1 MKHQL
6 VVALA
11 GGVGAARFLDG
22 LTRVISPEQVF
33 IIGNTADDAEIHG
46 LHISPDLDTV
56 TYTLAGL
63 ANPEHGWGL
72 RGDSFRC
79 LEALGRL
86 GADTWF
92 QLGDLDL
99 ATHLYRT
106 QRLREGAT
114 LSEVTCEIS
123 SALKVRSRL
132 IPMSNESV
140 RTRICTPSGEL
151 EFQTYFVKRRA
162 RDRVTAMHFE
172 GASEAAPTP
181 GLLDAIA
188 NAEAI
193 ILCPSNPFISI
204 GPILAIPGIREALR
218 RRRERV
224 AAVSPIVG
232 GRAIKGPAAKMM
244 KSMQLGSSAAEV
256 AKLYVDFCGVFV
268 LDGVDRKQS
277 SQIAALDMQ
286 PVVTNT
292 IMRGLRE
299 RKSLARV
306 VAREMGIATGKNA

>member
-1 MKHQL
+1 MKRRS

-22 LTRVISPEQVF
+22 LTRVIAPERVF

-63 ANPEHGWGL
+63 ANPRHGWGI

-99 ATHLYRT
+99 ATHLFRT

-114 LSEVTCEIS
+114 LSEVTAEITA
-123 SALKVRSRL
+123 ALKVRSKL
-132 IPMSNESV
+132 VPMSNERV

-162 RDRVTAMHFE
+162 RDRVTAMRFE
-172 GASEAAPTP
+172 GASDASPAP

-218 RRRERV
+218 LRRDKV
-224 AAVSPIVG
+224 AAISPIVG
-232 GRAIKGPAAKMM
+232 GKALKGPAAKMM
-244 KSMQLGSSAAEV
+244 KSMQLRSSSAEV
-256 AKLYVDFCGVFV
+256 AKLYVDFIGVFV
-268 LDGVDRKQS
+268 LDEVDRKQ
-277 SQIAALDMQ
+277 AAQVETLGMR

-299 RKSLARV
+299 RKALARIV
-306 VAREMGIATGKNA
+306 VQELGVRT

>member
-1 MKHQL
+1 VKRRP

-22 LTRVISPEQVF
+22 LTRVIAPERVF
-33 IIGNTADDAEIHG
+33 IIGNTADDAEVHG

-56 TYTLAGL
+56 TYALAGL
-63 ANPEHGWGL
+63 ANPQHGWGV

-99 ATHLYRT
+99 ATHLHRT
-106 QRLREGAT
+106 ERLRQGAT
-114 LSEVTCEIS
+114 LSAVTSEIS
-123 SALKVRSRL
+123 RVLNIRSTL
-132 IPMSNESV
+132 IPMSDQRV

-172 GASEAAPTP
+172 GASAASPAP
-181 GLLDAIA
+181 GLLEAIA
-188 NAEAI
+188 QAEAI

-204 GPILAIPGIREALR
+204 GSILAVPGIREALQR
-218 RRRERV
+218 RRDRV
-224 AAVSPIVG
+224 AAISPIVG
-232 GRAIKGPAAKMM
+232 GQALKGPAARMM
-244 KSMQLGSSAAEV
+244 KSLGHKASAAEV
-256 AKLYVDFCGVFV
+256 ARLYQDFVGVFV
-268 LDGVDRKQS
+268 LDTVDGKQ
-277 SQIAALDMQ
+277 AAQVEALNMR
-286 PVVTNT
+286 PVVTDT

-299 RKSLARV
+299 KKALARV
-306 VAREMGIATGKNA
+306 VTRELGIKV

>member
-1 MKHQL
+1 MKNR

-22 LTRVISPEQVF
+22 LTRVIAPERVY
-33 IIGNTADDAEIHG
+33 IVGNTADDAEIHG

-63 ANPEHGWGL
+63 ANPETGWGL
-72 RGDSFRC
+72 RRDSFRC

-92 QLGDLDL
+92 QLGDVDL

-106 QRLREGAT
+106 ERLRQGAT
-114 LSEVTCEIS
+114 LAEVAREIAR
-123 SALKVRSRL
+123 ALNVRST
-132 IPMSNESV
+132 IVPMSNDRV

-172 GASEAAPTP
+172 GASQAAPAP
-181 GLLDAIA
+181 GLLNAIESA
-188 NAEAI
+188 QAI
-193 ILCPSNPFISI
+193 VLCPSNPFISI
-204 GPILAIPGIREALR
+204 GPILAVPGIRDALQ
-218 RRRERV
+218 RRREKV
-224 AAVSPIVG
+224 AAISPIVG
-232 GRAIKGPAAKMM
+232 GRALKGPAAKMM
-244 KSMQLGSSAAEV
+244 QGLRMKSSAAEV
-256 AKLYVDFCGVFV
+256 ARLYDDVVGVFV
-268 LDGVDRKQS
+268 LDEVDRKQAHE
-277 SQIAALDMQ
+277 IERFGMR

-299 RKSLARV
+299 RKALARV
-306 VAREMGIATGKNA
+306 VARELGISK

>member
-1 MKHQL
+1 VKPGP

-22 LTRVISPEQVF
+22 LTRVILPERVF

-63 ANPEHGWGL
+63 ANPLHGWGI

-106 QRLREGAT
+106 ARLRQGASLAEAT
-114 LSEVTCEIS
+114 SEIAA
-123 SALKVRSRL
+123 ALKVRSML
-132 IPMSNESV
+132 VPMSNERV
-140 RTRICTPSGEL
+140 RTRICTPSGKL

-162 RDRVTAMHFE
+162 RDRVTAIHFE
-172 GASEAAPTP
+172 GASEAAPAP
-181 GLLDAIA
+181 GILDAIA
-188 NAEAI
+188 KAEAI

-204 GPILAIPGIREALR
+204 GPILAIPGIRTALQR
-218 RRRERV
+218 KRDKV
-224 AAVSPIVG
+224 AAISPIVG
-232 GRAIKGPAAKMM
+232 GRALKGPAAKMM
-244 KSMQLGSSAAEV
+244 RSMKLKASAAEV
-256 AKLYVDFCGVFV
+256 AKLYADFCGVFV
-268 LDGVDRKQS
+268 LDAVDGTQ
-277 SQIAALDMQ
+277 AAQVESLDMRS
-286 PVVTNT
+286 VVTNT

-306 VAREMGIATGKNA
+306 VARHLGIKLGIRA

>member
-1 MKHQL
+1 MKPRS
-6 VVALA
+6 VVTLA

-22 LTRVISPEQVF
+22 LIRVVPPERVY

-63 ANPEHGWGL
+63 ANPQHGWGL

-86 GADTWF
+86 GVDTWF

-99 ATHLYRT
+99 ATHLHRT

-114 LSEVTCEIS
+114 LSEVTSQIAA
-123 SALKVRSRL
+123 ALQVRSTL
-132 IPMSNESV
+132 VPMSNGRV
-140 RTRICTPSGEL
+140 RTRICTPSGEM

-162 RDRVTAMHFE
+162 RERVTAVRFE
-172 GASEAAPTP
+172 GAEGASPAP

-188 NAEAI
+188 KAEAI

-204 GPILAIPGIREALR
+204 GPILAIPGIRAALQLR
-218 RRRERV
+218 RDKV
-224 AAVSPIVG
+224 AAISPIVG
-232 GRAIKGPAAKMM
+232 GRALKGPAHKMM
-244 KSMQLGSSAAEV
+244 KSMGLRSSAADV
-256 AKLYVDFCGVFV
+256 AKLYADFCGVFI
-268 LDGVDRKQS
+268 LDDVDGKQAS
-277 SQIAALDMQ
+277 KIAALDMR

-299 RKSLARV
+299 KKALSRV
-306 VAREMGIATGKNA
+306 ACRELGIK

>member
-1 MKHQL
+1 MKRST

-22 LTRVISPEQVF
+22 LTRVIDPARVF

-63 ANPEHGWGL
+63 ANPLHGWGI

-79 LEALGRL
+79 LESLGRL

-99 ATHLYRT
+99 ATHLHRT
-106 QRLREGAT
+106 ERLRQGAA
-114 LSEVTCEIS
+114 LSEVTAEIT
-123 SALKVRSRL
+123 SALKVRSAL
-132 IPMSNESV
+132 VPMSNEPV

-162 RDRVTAMHFE
+162 RDRVTAIRFE
-172 GASEAAPTP
+172 GASEATPAP

-188 NAEAI
+188 KAEAV

-204 GPILAIPGIREALR
+204 GPILAVPGIRAALQR
-218 RRRERV
+218 KRENV
-224 AAVSPIVG
+224 AAISPIVG
-232 GRAIKGPAAKMM
+232 GHALKGPAAKMM
-244 KSMQLGSSAAEV
+244 KSMHLRASAAEV

-268 LDGVDRKQS
+268 LDEVDRRHAAQV
-277 SQIAALDMQ
+277 AALDIR
-286 PVVTNT
+286 PVVTNS

-299 RKSLARV
+299 RKALARV
-306 VAREMGIATGKNA
+306 VVRELGIQA

>member
-1 MKHQL
+1 VKPKL

-22 LTRVISPEQVF
+22 LTRVVAPERVY

-92 QLGDLDL
+92 QLGDLDF
-99 ATHLYRT
+99 ATHLHRT
-106 QRLREGAT
+106 ERLRQGAS
-114 LSEVTCEIS
+114 LAEVTSHIT
-123 SALKVRSRL
+123 SALEVRSTL
-132 IPMSNESV
+132 VPMSNQRV

-162 RDRVTAMHFE
+162 RDRVTALRFE
-172 GASEAAPTP
+172 GASEAAPAP
-181 GLLDAIA
+181 GLLDAIEK
-188 NAEAI
+188 AEAI

-204 GPILAIPGIREALR
+204 GPILAIPGIREALQR
-218 RRRERV
+218 KRDKV
-224 AAVSPIVG
+224 AAISPIVG
-232 GRAIKGPAAKMM
+232 GRALKGPAAKMM
-244 KSMQLGSSAAEV
+244 KSMRLKASAAEV
-256 AKLYVDFCGVFV
+256 AKLYVDFTGVFV
-268 LDGVDRKQS
+268 LDEIDRKQAA
-277 SQIAALDMQ
+277 QVAALDMR

-306 VAREMGIATGKNA
+306 VAREMGLET

>member
-1 MKHQL
+1 MKRRS

-22 LTRVISPEQVF
+22 LTRVIAPERVC

-63 ANPEHGWGL
+63 ANPKHGWGI

-106 QRLREGAT
+106 ERLHQGAT
-114 LSEVTCEIS
+114 LAEVTGEITS
-123 SALKVRSRL
+123 SLKIRSTL
-132 IPMSNESV
+132 IPMSNERV

-162 RDRVTAMHFE
+162 RDRVTAMRFE
-172 GASEAAPTP
+172 GASEAAPAP

-188 NAEAI
+188 KAEAI
-193 ILCPSNPFISI
+193 ILCPSNPFISV
-204 GPILAIPGIREALR
+204 GPILAVPGIRDALR
-218 RRRERV
+218 RRRDVV
-224 AAVSPIVG
+224 AAISPIVG
-232 GRAIKGPAAKMM
+232 GKALKGPAAKMM
-244 KSMQLGSSAAEV
+244 KSMRLRSSAAEV
-256 AKLYVDFCGVFV
+256 AKLYVDFTGVFI
-268 LDGVDRKQS
+268 LDEADRNQTV
-277 SQIAALDMQ
+277 QVETLGMR

-306 VAREMGIATGKNA
+306 AVRELGVIA

>member
-1 MKHQL
+1 MSPGS

-22 LTRVISPEQVF
+22 LTRVLAPERIF

-56 TYTLAGL
+56 TYTLSGL
-63 ANPEHGWGL
+63 ADPKRGWGI

-86 GADTWF
+86 GSDTWF
-92 QLGDLDL
+92 QLGDRDL

-106 QRLREGAT
+106 QRLRQGAK
-114 LSEVTCEIS
+114 LSDVTVEITA
-123 SALKVRSRL
+123 ALEVRSR
-132 IPMSNESV
+132 IVPMSDDRV
-140 RTRICTPSGEL
+140 RTRICTPTGEL

-162 RDRVTAMHFE
+162 RDKVLDLRFE
-172 GASEAAPTP
+172 GASEATPAPGVLET
-181 GLLDAIA
+181 IA
-188 NAEAI
+188 CAEAI

-204 GPILAIPGIREALR
+204 GPILAIRGIREALR
-218 RRRERV
+218 SKRERV
-224 AAVSPIVG
+224 AAISPIVG
-232 GRAIKGPAAKMM
+232 GRALKGPAAAMM
-244 KSMQLGSSAAEV
+244 KSMRLRPVAVEV
-256 AKLYVDFCGVFV
+256 ARLYADFVSIFV
-268 LDGVDRKQS
+268 LDEVDRKQAVLLEELA
-277 SQIAALDMQ
+277 IR

-292 IMRGLRE
+292 VMRGLRE

-306 VAREMGIATGKNA
+306 IVRELGIGS

>member
-1 MKHQL
+1 MKRRS

-22 LTRVISPEQVF
+22 LTRVIAPERVY

-63 ANPEHGWGL
+63 ANPQHGWGV

-79 LEALGRL
+79 LEALKRL

-99 ATHLYRT
+99 ATHLFRT
-106 QRLREGAT
+106 MRLREG
-114 LSEVTCEIS
+114 LSLSAVTAEITR
-123 SALKVRSRL
+123 ALKVHSTL
-132 IPMSNESV
+132 VPMSNERV

-162 RDRVTAMHFE
+162 RDRVIAMRFE
-172 GASEAAPTP
+172 GASEAAPAP

-188 NAEAI
+188 TAEAI

-204 GPILAIPGIREALR
+204 GPILAIPGIRDALQ
-218 RRRERV
+218 RRREKV
-224 AAVSPIVG
+224 AAISPIVG
-232 GRAIKGPAAKMM
+232 GKALKGPAAKMM
-244 KSMQLGSSAAEV
+244 KSMQLRSSAAEV
-256 AKLYVDFCGVFV
+256 AKLYADFTGVFI
-268 LDGVDRKQS
+268 LDEVDRKQAA
-277 SQIAALDMQ
+277 QVAALDMR

-306 VAREMGIATGKNA
+306 VVRELGVKA

>member
-1 MKHQL
+1 VKRRS

-22 LTRVISPEQVF
+22 LTRVIAPERVF

-56 TYTLAGL
+56 AYTLASL
-63 ANPEHGWGL
+63 ANPQHGWGI

-106 QRLREGAT
+106 ERLRQGAS
-114 LSEVTCEIS
+114 LAEVTSEITR
-123 SALKVRSRL
+123 ALKVRSTL
-132 IPMSNESV
+132 VPMSNQRV

-162 RDRVTAMHFE
+162 RDRVMAIRFE
-172 GASEAAPTP
+172 GASDATPAP

-188 NAEAI
+188 SAEAI

-204 GPILAIPGIREALR
+204 GPILAIPGIRKALQR
-218 RRRERV
+218 RRDKVV
-224 AAVSPIVG
+224 AISPIVG
-232 GRAIKGPAAKMM
+232 GHAIKGPAAKMM
-244 KSMQLGSSAAEV
+244 KSMQMRSSAAEV
-256 AKLYVDFCGVFV
+256 ARLYADFCGVFV
-268 LDGVDRKQS
+268 LDELDRKEAAQV
-277 SQIAALDMQ
+277 AALDLR
-286 PVVTNT
+286 PAVTNT
-292 IMRGLRE
+292 VMLGLRE

-306 VAREMGIATGKNA
+306 VARELGIQS

>member
-1 MKHQL
+1 MKRDP

-22 LTRVISPEQVF
+22 LTRVIEPERVF

-63 ANPEHGWGL
+63 ANPLHGWGI

-99 ATHLYRT
+99 ATHLHRT
-106 QRLREGAT
+106 ERLRQGAT
-114 LSEVTCEIS
+114 LSEVTSEITA
-123 SALKVRSRL
+123 ALKVRSAL
-132 IPMSNESV
+132 VPMSNERV

-151 EFQTYFVKRRA
+151 EFQAYFVKRRA
-162 RDRVTAMHFE
+162 RDRVTAIRFE
-172 GASEAAPTP
+172 GASEATPAP

-188 NAEAI
+188 NAEAV

-204 GPILAIPGIREALR
+204 GPILAVPGVRAALQR
-218 RRRERV
+218 KRKNV
-224 AAVSPIVG
+224 AAISPIVG
-232 GRAIKGPAAKMM
+232 GRALKGPATKMM
-244 KSMQLGSSAAEV
+244 KSMHLRASAAEV
-256 AKLYVDFCGVFV
+256 AKLYADFCGVFV
-268 LDGVDRKQS
+268 LDEVDRKQVA
-277 SQIAALDMQ
+277 QVAALDMR
-286 PVVTNT
+286 PVVANT

-299 RKSLARV
+299 KKALARV
-306 VAREMGIATGKNA
+306 VVRELGIQA

>member
-1 MKHQL
+1 VKRNR

-22 LTRVISPEQVF
+22 LTRVMAPERVF

-63 ANPEHGWGL
+63 ANPQHGWGI

-99 ATHLYRT
+99 ATHLFRT
-106 QRLREGAT
+106 QRLRQGSS
-114 LSEVTCEIS
+114 LSDVTAQITA
-123 SALKVRSRL
+123 ALKIRSTL
-132 IPMSNESV
+132 VPMSNERV

-162 RDRVTAMHFE
+162 RDRVTAMRFE
-172 GASEAAPTP
+172 GASDAAPAP
-181 GLLDAIA
+181 GLLDAIGS
-188 NAEAI
+188 AEAV

-204 GPILAIPGIREALR
+204 GPILAIPGIRQALLATR
-218 RRRERV
+218 DNV
-224 AAVSPIVG
+224 AAISPIVG
-232 GRAIKGPAAKMM
+232 GRALKGPAAKMM
-244 KSMQLGSSAAEV
+244 KSMQMRVSAAEV
-256 AKLYVDFCGVFV
+256 AKLYVDFTGVFV
-268 LDGVDRKQS
+268 LDEVDGKQ
-277 SQIAALDMQ
+277 AAQVEALGMR

-292 IMRGLRE
+292 VMRGLRE
-299 RKSLARV
+299 RKALARV
-306 VAREMGIATGKNA
+306 VVRELGIRA

>member
-1 MKHQL
+1 MKRNR

-22 LTRVISPEQVF
+22 LTRVLAPERVF

-56 TYTLAGL
+56 TYTLARL
-63 ANPEHGWGL
+63 ANPQHGWGI

-99 ATHLYRT
+99 ATHLHRT
-106 QRLREGAT
+106 ERLRQGAT
-114 LSEVTCEIS
+114 LAEVTTEITR
-123 SALKVRSRL
+123 ALKIRSTL
-132 IPMSNESV
+132 VPMSNERV
-140 RTRICTPSGEL
+140 RTRICTPAGEL

-162 RDRVTAMHFE
+162 RDRVTAMRFE
-172 GASEAAPTP
+172 GASESTPAP
-181 GLLDAIA
+181 GLLDAIER
-188 NAEAI
+188 AEAI

-204 GPILAIPGIREALR
+204 GPILAIPGIREALQR
-218 RRRERV
+218 KREKV
-224 AAVSPIVG
+224 AAISPIVG
-232 GRAIKGPAAKMM
+232 GRALKGPAAKMM
-244 KSMQLGSSAAEV
+244 KSMGLNSSAAEV

-268 LDGVDRKQS
+268 LDEVDRKQ
-277 SQIAALDMQ
+277 ATNVARFDMR

-292 IMRGLRE
+292 IMKGLRE
-299 RKSLARV
+299 RKALSQTV
-306 VAREMGIATGKNA
+306 VRELGIRS